1 MDLGLD
7 GKVAMVAAGTSGIG
21 LAIAA
26 ELAAQGATVTV
37 CGRSPDRLRAA
48 LIELRT
54 VSANAG
60 GTAGGTVDGTAG
72 GTVDGACVD
81 VTNHAAVRD
90 WVDQTAARHGGPHI
104 VVANAGSPPEGGAGR
119 FSAQDYRDALEL
131 NLLSGI
137 ALVTAAL
144 PGMRRAG
151 HGRVLFV
158 TSLAAKQP
166 IPGLALSNTVRP
178 AVLGYAKALIHELAA
193 EGEHGITVNVLA
205 PGMTRTPALEA
216 WAAELDG
223 GVAGL
228 VTGIPL
234 ARLAEPAEVGA
245 VAAFLASARAGFVT
259 GVVLPVDGG
268 ASRGLL

>member
-1 MDLGLD
+1 MDLGLGD
-7 GKVAMVAAGTSGIG
+7 KVAMVAAGTSGIG
-21 LAIAA
+21 LAIAT

-37 CGRSPDRLRAA
+37 CGRSPVRLRAA
-48 LIELRT
+48 LNELRT
-54 VSANAG
+54 VSG
-60 GTAGGTVDGTAG
+60 E
-72 GTVDGACVD
+72 VDGACVD
-81 VTNHAAVRD
+81 VLDHAAVRD
-90 WVDQTAARHGGPHI
+90 WVDRTAARYGGPHI
-104 VVANAGSPPEGGAGR
+104 VVANAGSPPEGGVGR
-119 FSAQDYRDALEL
+119 FGAQDYRDALEL

-151 HGRVLFV
+151 SGRVLFV
-158 TSLAAKQP
+158 ASLAAKQP

-216 WAAELDG
+216 WAAELDD
-223 GVAGL
+223 GVSGL
-228 VTGIPL
+228 IKDIPL

-245 VAAFLASARAGFVT
+245 VAAFLASGRAAFVT

-268 ASRGLL
+268 ASSGLL